1 MYHIK
6 KKREKKE
13 KNISGS
19 SYIWLQRH
27 CRRTQAHMYTYVN
40 KHSHKSTYT
49 YVYGQRISVFIV
61 EKKIRLSF
69 TLTVISYS
77 NTHIKKDKSGGKNKG
92 RKRKKQIK
100 SATHTTIFFFF
111 FFWGV
116 QEQNVTSSRL
126 VFQEPT
132 AKNILEVFYWQ
143 RKINKRRDR
152 SLDTSNESVQA
163 GGGSLARFTLAKVI
177 YSPNILWLGESKTR
191 WNIYEMYKMYKR
203 RLSSLLGA
211 TF

>member
-1 MYHIK
+1 MHTYVIIYFPHKNRALLHITSNKSFKYTRMQKRKWQWK
-6 KKREKKE
+6 KKE
-13 KNISGS
+13 
-19 SYIWLQRH
+19 
-27 CRRTQAHMYTYVN
+27 
-40 KHSHKSTYT
+40 
-49 YVYGQRISVFIV
+49 
-61 EKKIRLSF
+61 
-69 TLTVISYS
+69 
-77 NTHIKKDKSGGKNKG
+77 
-92 RKRKKQIK
+92 IK
-100 SATHTTIFFFF
+100 SARRSNHLSFF

-143 RKINKRRDR
+143 RKINKRGDR
-152 SLDTSNESVQA
+152 SPDTSNESVQA